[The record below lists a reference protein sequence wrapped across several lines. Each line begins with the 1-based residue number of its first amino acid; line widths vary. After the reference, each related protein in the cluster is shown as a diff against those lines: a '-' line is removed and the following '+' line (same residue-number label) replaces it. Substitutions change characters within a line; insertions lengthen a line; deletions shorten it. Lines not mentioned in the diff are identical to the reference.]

1 MTNHTQAAI
10 EAAARAAYI
19 AHHENGP
26 TEEAYAE
33 PNMGRGGFKT
43 EVVVWRAVAQAAITA
58 YRSAMREAGV
68 VEVHESAL
76 EHTSLRQ
83 FPPL

>member
-1 MTNHTQAAI
+1 MSEATQAAI
-10 EAAARAAYI
+10 EAAARAMD
-19 AHHENGP
+19 
-26 TEEAYAE
+26 AE
-33 PNMGRGGFKT
+33 FCGTYDCSNL
-43 EVVVWRAVAQAAITA
+43 ASAAITA
-58 YRSAMREAGV
+58 YRNAMREAGF